1 MKNTFLQ
8 SPVIALQHIK
18 NSAWA
23 IEKLYSKTCV
33 RTLFTRY
40 LHYNCESH
48 ASTIFTPRYLDEIQ
62 GSNKHSSSQFHPTG
76 LQSGE
81 DKSFQLHIGRK
92 KKGEFWEYFQNRS
105 RVLWATLRPFM
116 TFENQNMAALNLTF
130 IRRNTRVFAFVS
142 NAHISSRR
150 RSWAFEFGG
159 IYPHYIK
166 WEQLEYFEILPT

>member
-8 SPVIALQHIK
+8 SPVIALQHIT

-40 LHYNCESH
+40 LHYNCEGH

-81 DKSFQLHIGRK
+81 DNHLNYISAEKKRRILRIFSKQVKSTMGYPSTFHDIRK
-92 KKGEFWEYFQNRS
+92 SKHG
-105 RVLWATLRPFM
+105 
-116 TFENQNMAALNLTF
+116 
-130 IRRNTRVFAFVS
+130 
-142 NAHISSRR
+142 SSL
-150 RSWAFEFGG
+150 
-159 IYPHYIK
+159 I
-166 WEQLEYFEILPT
+166 T